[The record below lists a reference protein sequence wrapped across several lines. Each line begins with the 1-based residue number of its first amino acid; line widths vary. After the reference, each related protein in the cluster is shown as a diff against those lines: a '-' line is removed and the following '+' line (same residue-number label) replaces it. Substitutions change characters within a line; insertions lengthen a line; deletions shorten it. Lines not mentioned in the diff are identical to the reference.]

1 MSSQLGRRALQRSL
15 GAPATPAPT
24 PATARA
30 ARRIPC
36 VASSQAR
43 WMASEKGK
51 GPRANEPSFKGQM
64 LESITQRIARE
75 KEDLRRSALE
85 REARGR
91 GGALPITIC
100 EYYPTPPS
108 SSPARWPLTSRPHQS
123 SSARASS
130 PSTAAS
136 TTRATSTRHRHC
148 PWARSRSRP
157 GTTRR
162 PRSWRRRG
170 PTSWPSWARRTCR
183 RWTR

>member
-1 MSSQLGRRALQRSL
+1 MSL
-15 GAPATPAPT
+15 GAQATPAPT
-24 PATARA
+24 AVTGRA

-36 VASSQAR
+36 GASQAR

-51 GPRANEPSFKGQM
+51 KPRANEPSFKGQM
-64 LESITQRIARE
+64 LESITARIARE

-85 REARGR
+85 REARSG

-100 EYYPTPPS
+100 ECYCLAPPVL
-108 SSPARWPLTSRPHQS
+108 LTRALTTDALSQQS
-123 SSARASS
+123 SSARVSS

-136 TTRATSTRHRHC
+136 NTPAISTRRRRYRS
-148 PWARSRSRP
+148 ARSPNRP
-157 GTTRR
+157 GTTHR
-162 PRSWRRRG
+162 PRSSRRRG